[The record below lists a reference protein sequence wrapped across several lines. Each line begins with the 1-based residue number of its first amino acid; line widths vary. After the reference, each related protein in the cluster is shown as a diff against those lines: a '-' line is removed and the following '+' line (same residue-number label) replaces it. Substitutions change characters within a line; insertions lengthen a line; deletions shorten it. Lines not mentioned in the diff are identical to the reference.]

1 MRLPRIAA
9 VLVSVAVLAGGLTIG
24 APAASAAPGYSCTV
38 DKSSINLG
46 DSVTVTT
53 SASNAD
59 IYAVWITD
67 WSPAGSTRYGLNEI
81 TGGYYKNSLS
91 TSYTFTPQS
100 TGTIEYA
107 CYTKY
112 TDFPAIKKEE
122 FLGTVSVTVKPRP
135 VPTYQGAKCEVT
147 PAQPYEG
154 DEITLTASVTNTSD
168 FSRIDWTY
176 IGPSGSAQSSPTFTA
191 GGAGATATYS
201 CSGQGYYNDGTT
213 DRKVPSVASPAVSL
227 TPQPLPDP
235 NNFSTGSSTWG
246 DLTTDASGN
255 PTRTL
260 TLSVTPPAGWR
271 TEWSPA
277 MPAVQACGAT
287 VVYTPSLVRD
297 GVTNS
302 NSPITLPAW
311 TMTTPS
317 CDLPAPVINSAN
329 FAANGDINVNYTP
342 PTGLPGL
349 QLFANWNAPASG
361 QSGKDVSLGAPTGT
375 STIPA
380 GVRMPSN
387 AKVTL
392 YLKAGSALK
401 SAPSNEVTVDSLPPT
416 ISYPAL
422 SGVEGSPITA
432 VSPNVSSD
440 MAQRLRKAGY
450 EYTWFGPVPKGL
462 SIDRQTGE
470 ISGTPTRG
478 IRHTYLVTM
487 SSTTAGYP
495 EARSSVDVDVR
506 DLPPVPGGLVYQQQ
520 ISDVGVPIA
529 VKPKVNANGKT
540 AAGFYAPDLCARF
553 PGLTI
558 NVQTGEITGTPLL
571 PARSTV
577 KVVAVDAR
585 APGDVDGCR
594 TPPTKK
600 TLADGT
606 ATLTISASALAVSY
620 PQTTGVAGSPLT
632 IAPTASPAADP
643 SITYTVNP
651 PLPAGL
657 NLDPTTGTIS
667 GTPTAAVYGNHYTVT
682 VTKSQTGFPTQTSTT
697 DLILNISPIPAA
709 PSILPSYPD
718 KKSTVSTPAQVAPS
732 VPVGFTGTYVLDPA
746 SATVGMSIDP
756 ASGVISWTPTTAG
769 AVTVT
774 VTVVAPGAG
783 APQALPPFT
792 WTVTSAST
800 AGKSAPPPTAGGQ
813 QAAGQTGGKGGSNPD
828 YRATCTPEPGTI
840 FPTEMYGSV
849 GSTFTMPANVKEL
862 PPGSV
867 ASVIAGALPA
877 GLRMYATDG
886 VIAGTPEKA
895 NNGHGPVT
903 IAVTA
908 PDGTRRVAEVN
919 FAIDDPHHGVNYPDD
934 VVASVGQPITV
945 TPFTANEHGA
955 TTYRISCGSLPDGLS
970 LNTRTGVIAGVPTTE
985 NQYPDPVHVS
995 VTDDYGTTTS
1005 SFLVP
1010 VTATVT
1016 PWIRYPEFSQLGNGA
1031 SARIVPTTSALPA
1044 GGTYAIEGDLPAG
1057 MRFDSATGVIS
1068 GKPKFG
1074 DDKRVYEPVI
1084 TYRTTGGAGLAE
1096 TWASMNVTKHAVPMA
1111 PVSKKATA
1119 KLKAAKKV
1127 VLISKV
1133 KHPTWVTV
1141 SEVVKCSGGCTWT
1154 LNKKTGKLVVTPS
1167 KKTKRVSVTIIGDPK
1182 GKPYTDQYA
1191 DHAWSRS
1198 WKVKR

>member
-1 MRLPRIAA
+1 MRLPRIT
-9 VLVSVAVLAGGLTIG
+9 AVLASIAIAAGGLLIA
-24 APAASAAPGYSCTV
+24 APPASAAITQCAVTQV
-38 DKSSINLG
+38 G
-46 DSVTVTT
+46 DAYYKPNSNSPTASFTVTVTVDSLSMVAVQGWKT
-53 SASNAD
+53 VGASNAGFSEPPGMRFGPGTQTSAQFEGILPID
-59 IYAVWITD
+59 KNAFQCFDFLSGASSSATSFVGGD
-67 WSPAGSTRYGLNEI
+67 LPAPSAPDATV
-81 TGGYYKNSLS
+81 TC
-91 TSYTFTPQS
+91 TATPANPFIGD
-100 TGTIEYA
+100 T
-107 CYTKY
+107 
-112 TDFPAIKKEE
+112 
-122 FLGTVSVTVKPRP
+122 VTV
-135 VPTYQGAKCEVT
+135 TST
-147 PAQPYEG
+147 
-154 DEITLTASVTNTSD
+154 VTNASAYDSTTATVAQGSG
-168 FSRIDWTY
+168 T
-176 IGPSGSAQSSPTFTA
+176 PSPSPVTFTA
-191 GGAGATATYS
+191 DATGATFTCAGSGTKSGVTKTASATATVPA
-201 CSGQGYYNDGTT
+201 GQ
-213 DRKVPSVASPAVSL
+213 S
-227 TPQPLPDP
+227 LPDP
-235 NNFSTGSSTWG
+235 SNFMNGSSAWG
-246 DLTTDASGN
+246 DLTTAASGN

-260 TLSVTPPAGWR
+260 TLSLTPPAGWR

-287 VVYTPSLVRD
+287 VDYTPSLVRD

-302 NSPITLPAW
+302 NSPITLTVW

-317 CDLPAPVINSAN
+317 CDLPAPVLKSAN
-329 FAANGDINVNYTP
+329 FATNGDINVNYTP

-392 YLKAGSALK
+392 YLKAGSTLT
-401 SAPSNEVTVDSLPPT
+401 SASSNEVTVTSLPPT
-416 ISYPAL
+416 ILYPAL
-422 SGVEGSPITA
+422 SGVEGSPIKS

-440 MAQRLRKAGY
+440 MAQRMRNAGY

-470 ISGTPTRG
+470 ISGTPTIG
-478 IRHTYLVTM
+478 VGHTYLVKI
-487 SSTTAGYP
+487 SSAGYP
-495 EARSSVDVDVR
+495 EARSSVVVDIK
-506 DLPPVPGGLVYQQQ
+506 DLPPVAGGLVYQQQ
-520 ISDVGVPIA
+520 ITDVGAPIS

-540 AAGFYAPDLCARF
+540 PAGFYAPDLCSRF

-571 PARSTV
+571 PARGTV
-577 KVVAVDAR
+577 KVVAVAAR
-585 APGDVDGCR
+585 GLGDVDGCR
-594 TPPTKK
+594 TPPTNK

-606 ATLTISASALAVSY
+606 ASFTINASALAFSY

-632 IAPTASPAADP
+632 ITPTTSPAADP

-651 PLPAGL
+651 ALPAGL
-657 NLDPTTGTIS
+657 NLDPATGVVS
-667 GTPTAAVYGNHYTVT
+667 GTPTAAVYGNHHTVT
-682 VTKSQTGFPTQTSTT
+682 VTKAQTGFPTQTSTA

-709 PSILPSYPD
+709 AGALPAYPT
-718 KKSTVSTPAQVAPS
+718 KTSTVSTPAQVAPS

-746 SATVGMSIDP
+746 SATAGMTIDP
-756 ASGVISWTPTTAG
+756 ATGVISWTPATVG
-769 AVTVT
+769 ASTVT
-774 VTVVAPGAG
+774 VTVVTPGAG

-840 FPTEMYGSV
+840 FPAEMYGSV

-862 PPGSV
+862 APGSV
-867 ASVIAGALPA
+867 ATVIAGALPA

-955 TTYRISCGSLPDGLS
+955 TTYKITCGSLPDGLS
-970 LNTRTGVIAGVPTTE
+970 LNTRTGEISGVPTTE

-1010 VTATVT
+1010 VSATVA
-1016 PWIRYPEFSQLGNGA
+1016 PWIRYPEFSQIGIGDKA
-1031 SARIVPTTSALPA
+1031 TITPTTSGLPS
-1044 GGTYAIEGDLPAG
+1044 GGTFTINGDLPAG
-1057 MRFDSATGVIS
+1057 MTFNPSTGVIS

-1074 DDKRVYEPVI
+1074 DDQRVYEPTI
-1084 TYRTTGGAGLAE
+1084 TYRTADGAGLAE

-1111 PVSKKATA
+1111 AVSKKATA
-1119 KLKAAKKV
+1119 KLKAGKQV

-1133 KHPTWVTV
+1133 KHPKWVSI
-1141 SEVVKCSGGCTWT
+1141 SEAVKCTGGCTWK

-1167 KKTKRVSVTIIGDPK
+1167 TKAKRVSVSIIGDPV
-1182 GKPYTDQYA
+1182 GKPYTEQYA

-1198 WKVKR
+1198 WKVTR